1 LDQDLKAADLRE
13 GKMRMALLLTAGAF
27 LFAGPAVAADWQLL
41 KFPDQGFGIESPVP
55 LVKGSGMYQAAV
67 AGPIPTITYTG
78 DLDNIRYKVTIIDIS
93 NRPAEALNLFEEME
107 AVTELGGKVV
117 GNDSMGIE
125 PGKLRQ
131 YGRELLI
138 QAKDGSLRR
147 IGLMYSKGKI
157 YQAEGTVLP
166 GGDRESIYP
175 ERFADSIIFDLDP
188 KRREERCADPNNF
201 KTPDGK

>member
-1 LDQDLKAADLRE
+1 MRE
-13 GKMRMALLLTAGAF
+13 GTMRIVLPVIVGAILL
-27 LFAGPAVAADWQLL
+27 AGPAAAADWKLL
-41 KFPDQGFGIESPVP
+41 TYPDLGFGIESPVP
-55 LVKGSGMYQAAV
+55 LVKGAGNYQAAV
-67 AGPIPTITYTG
+67 AGRIPTITYAG
-78 DLDNIRYKVTIIDIS
+78 ELDNIRYKVTIIDVS
-93 NRPAEALNLFEEME
+93 NRPAEALNLFEEIE
-107 AVTELGGKVV
+107 ALTELQGKVI

-125 PGKLRQ
+125 PGKQRQ
-131 YGRELLI
+131 YGRELVI

-166 GGDRESIYP
+166 GGDKESIYP

>member
-1 LDQDLKAADLRE
+1 LGQELKAADLRE
-13 GKMRMALLLTAGAF
+13 EKMRIALLLTAGAF

-55 LVKGSGMYQAAV
+55 LVKSSGTYQAAV
-67 AGPIPTITYTG
+67 AGRIPTITYTG

-107 AVTELGGKVV
+107 AVTELGGKVT

-138 QAKDGSLRR
+138 QARDGSLRR
-147 IGLMYSKGKI
+147 IGLIYSKGKI

>member
-1 LDQDLKAADLRE
+1 
-13 GKMRMALLLTAGAF
+13 MRITLALVTGTMLL
-27 LFAGPAVAADWQLL
+27 AGPVAAADWKLL
-41 KFPDQGFGIESPVP
+41 TFPDQGFGIESPVP
-55 LVKGSGMYQAAV
+55 LVKGAGTYQAAV
-67 AGPIPTITYTG
+67 AGRIPTVTYSG
-78 DLDNIRYKVTIIDIS
+78 ELDNIRYKVTIIDIS
-93 NRPAEALNLFEEME
+93 KRPAEALNLFEEME
-107 AVTELGGKVV
+107 ALTELQGKVI

-131 YGRELLI
+131 YGRELVL
-138 QAKDGSLRR
+138 QAKDGSFRR

-157 YQAEGTVLP
+157 FQAEGTVLP

-201 KTPDGK
+201 KTPEGK